1 MARLSNEMMQRHTT
15 KTQLQRIESE
25 NYRDLE
31 RRFSKAKMRIQNMRD
46 RTVASIDSLISLT

>member
-25 NYRDLE
+25 NFRDLE
-31 RRFSKAKMRIQNMRD
+31 RRFSKTMMRIRTMRD
-46 RTVASIDSLISLT
+46 RTVGSIDSLISLT